1 MPVVTLYF
9 DRLERILGKKLSKD
23 KIISKLPFIGLDI
36 EEETKDHVIVEYSP
50 NRPDYSI
57 DYGIASSLQ
66 GLLGIKTGMPKLKI
80 KKGKDALIVNPSV
93 REVRPFVTAIEAKN
107 GKLDQETIRQLI
119 AMQEDLDNG
128 IGRRR
133 KKTSIGIHDLDK
145 ISFPL
150 TYTTK
155 GKNHKFIPLN
165 LSPEMSIS
173 EILERHEMG
182 IKYGHLLGNSK
193 KVPVIL
199 DSNSHT
205 ISFPPITNSERT
217 KISTNTRNLLVEVT
231 AIEKNAA
238 EDTLAVMANILQDA
252 GFELI
257 SIKISG
263 ANNSTPLLKPKS
275 MTLDADLVN
284 KMLGTEISI
293 SKIISAL
300 RKSRLDAKG
309 KGKKINCTIPR
320 YRTDIFGP
328 MDLVEEVVL
337 GYGIEK
343 LVPTIPESVS
353 IGQKDKDTT
362 TLDSI
367 SSIMIGLGFSEVMNF
382 GLISQRVLC
391 DYTKRDPSKIVSVS
405 DSKSQEHTIL
415 RNAILP
421 GLFDTL
427 SRNIH
432 ESYPQKIFEAGV
444 VFLQNNDEINEEIH
458 LACVSA
464 HNDASFTEIKSILQ
478 SFLKTTF
485 GFGCRTATSSNPMFL
500 DGRSA
505 DIFVNN
511 DKVGEIGEVSP
522 EVIDN
527 FKLRVPIVGFEMKL
541 TGFILN
547 K

>member
-23 KIISKLPFIGLDI
+23 KIISKLPCIGVDI
-36 EEETKDHVIVEYSP
+36 EEETKDHVNVEYSP
-50 NRPDYSI
+50 NRPDYST

-93 REVRPFVTAIEAKN
+93 RKVRPFVTAIEAKN
-107 GKLDQETIRQLI
+107 GKLDEETIRQLI
-119 AMQEDLDNG
+119 AMQEDLHNG

-150 TYTTK
+150 TYTTT
-155 GKNHKFIPLN
+155 GKNHKFIPLD
-165 LSPEMSIS
+165 LSQEMSIS
-173 EILERHEMG
+173 EILERDEMG
-182 IKYGHLLGNSK
+182 IKYGHLLGNSG
-193 KVPVIL
+193 KVPIIL

-205 ISFPPITNSERT
+205 ISFPPIINSERT
-217 KISTNTRNLLVEVT
+217 KISKNTRNLLVEVT

-238 EDTLAVMANILQDA
+238 EDTLAVIANILQDA

-263 ANNSTPLLKPKS
+263 ANNSTPLLKPKG
-275 MTLDADLVN
+275 MILDAVLVN
-284 KMLGTEISI
+284 KILGIEISI
-293 SKIISAL
+293 PKMVSAL

-309 KGKKINCTIPR
+309 KEKKINCTIPR

-328 MDLVEEVVL
+328 MDLVEEVAL
-337 GYGIEK
+337 GYGIEN
-343 LVPTIPESVS
+343 LEPTIPESVS
-353 IGQKDKDTT
+353 IGQKNKITT

-382 GLISQRVLC
+382 GLTSQRVLC

-415 RNAILP
+415 RNAILS

-432 ESYPQKIFEAGV
+432 ESYPQKIFETGV
-444 VFLQNNDEINEEIH
+444 VFLQNNDEIKEEIH
-458 LACVSA
+458 LACASA

-485 GFGCRTATSSNPMFL
+485 GSGCRTATSSNSMFL

-505 DIFVNN
+505 DIFVFK

-522 EVIDN
+522 AVIDN

-541 TGFILN
+541 PAFILN

>member
-9 DRLERILGKKLSKD
+9 DRLERILGKKRSKD

-36 EEETKDHVIVEYSP
+36 EEETKDHVNVEYSP

-80 KKGKDALIVNPSV
+80 KKGKDALRVDLAV
-93 REVRPFVTAIEAKN
+93 RKVRPFVTAIEAKN
-107 GKLDQETIRQLI
+107 GRLDQKTIRQII

-150 TYTTK
+150 RYTTT
-155 GKNHKFIPLN
+155 GKNHKFTPLD
-165 LSPEMSIS
+165 SSQEMSIT
-173 EILERHEMG
+173 EILKKDVMG
-182 IKYGHLLGNSK
+182 IKYGHLLGNSTT
-193 KVPVIL
+193 VPIIL
-199 DSNSHT
+199 DSNNHP
-205 ISFPPITNSERT
+205 ISFPPIINSKLT
-217 KISTNTRNLLVEVT
+217 KISQNTRNLLVEVT
-231 AIEKNAA
+231 AMEKNAA
-238 EDTLAVMANILQDA
+238 EDTIAVIANILQYA
-252 GFELI
+252 GFELF

-263 ANNSTPLLKPKS
+263 ANNSTPLLKPKN
-275 MTLDADLVN
+275 MELDADLVN
-284 KMLGTEISI
+284 KILGTEISI
-293 SKIISAL
+293 PKIVLAL
-300 RKSRLDAKG
+300 RKTRLDAKV
-309 KGKKINCTIPR
+309 KGKKIICTIPR

-328 MDLVEEVVL
+328 MDLVEEVAL
-337 GYGIEK
+337 GYGIEN

-353 IGQKDKDTT
+353 IGQKNKITI

-382 GLISQRVLC
+382 GLVSQRVLC

-415 RNAILP
+415 RNSILP
-421 GLFDTL
+421 GLIDTL

-432 ESYPQKIFEAGV
+432 ESYPQKIFETGV
-444 VFLQNNDEINEEIH
+444 VFLQNKEEIKEEKH

-478 SFLKTTF
+478 SFHITTF
-485 GFGCRTATSSNPMFL
+485 GSGCRTATSSNPMFL

-505 DIFVNN
+505 DIFVIN
-511 DKVGEIGEVSP
+511 DKVGEIGEISP

-527 FKLRVPIVGFEMKL
+527 FKLRVPIAGFEMKL
-541 TGFILN
+541 PLD
-547 K
+547 

>member
-23 KIISKLPFIGLDI
+23 RIISTLPFIGLDI
-36 EEETKDHVIVEYSP
+36 EEETKDHVNVEYSP
-50 NRPDYSI
+50 NRPDYST
-57 DYGIASSLQ
+57 DYGIMSSLQ

-80 KKGKDALIVNPSV
+80 KKGKNALIVNPSV
-93 REVRPFVTAIEAKN
+93 IKVRPFVTAIEAKN
-107 GKLDQETIRQLI
+107 GKLDEETIRQLI
-119 AMQEDLDNG
+119 VMQEDLHNG

-133 KKTSIGIHDLDK
+133 RKTSIGIHDLDK

-150 TYTTK
+150 TYTTT
-155 GKNHKFIPLN
+155 GKNHKFIPLD
-165 LSPEMSIS
+165 LSQEMSIS
-173 EILERHEMG
+173 EILEKDEMG
-182 IKYGHLLGNSK
+182 IKYGHLLGNSE

-205 ISFPPITNSERT
+205 ISFPPIKNSEHT
-217 KISTNTRNLLVEVT
+217 KISNKTRNLLVEVT
-231 AIEKNAA
+231 AMEKNAA
-238 EDTLAVMANILQDA
+238 EDTLAIIANMLQDA

-263 ANNSTPLLKPKS
+263 ANNSTPLLKSRS
-275 MTLDADLVN
+275 MIFDANLVN
-284 KMLGTEISI
+284 RALGIKISI
-293 SKIISAL
+293 SKILSAL
-300 RKSRLDAKG
+300 RKSRLDAQS
-309 KGKKINCTIPR
+309 KGKKIICTIPR

-328 MDLVEEVVL
+328 MDLVEEVAL
-337 GYGIEK
+337 GYGIEN
-343 LVPTIPESVS
+343 LEPTIPESIS
-353 IGQKDKDTT
+353 IGQKNKITT
-362 TLDSI
+362 SLDSI
-367 SSIMIGLGFSEVMNF
+367 SSVMIGLGFSEVMNF

-391 DYTKRDPSKIVSVS
+391 DYTKRDSSKIVSVS

-421 GLFDTL
+421 GLIDTL

-432 ESYPQKIFEAGV
+432 ESYPQKLFETGV
-444 VFLQNNDEINEEIH
+444 VFLQKNDDIKEEIH

-464 HNDASFTEIKSILQ
+464 HNDVSFTEIKSILQ
-478 SFLKTTF
+478 SFLKATF
-485 GFGCRTATSSNPMFL
+485 GFVCQTTTSSNPMFL

-527 FKLRVPIVGFEMKL
+527 FKLRVPIAAFEIKL
-541 TGFILN
+541 SLD
-547 K
+547 